1 MAKEVRSAL
10 LRYGSAVGLTAL
22 ATVIR
27 WGLNPVLNKTA
38 PFALFVMAVTVAALY
53 AGPGPALLTAFA
65 GALIGLFVWL
75 LPTHSLT
82 EVDGTILISV
92 TVYLIL
98 CIFLS
103 ILIELMRRARQRA
116 EVNAA
121 ALNESRKLL
130 STTLGSIG
138 DAVIATDTQGRVTFM
153 NLVAESL
160 TGWRR
165 GEAIGKPTEEV
176 FVIVNEQSRQPV
188 ESPIVRVLSEGFIV
202 GLANHTVLIRKDG
215 TETPI
220 DDSGAPIKDDQGK
233 LLGAVLVFR
242 DITERRKAEDAL
254 RQSRERL
261 DLTLEA
267 SGIGFWYCDLPF
279 TELVWDVRSKA
290 HFGLPADQTATL
302 KTFYER
308 LHADDRA
315 HVRQAIERAIAE
327 HILYDVDYRTV
338 GLDGRLRWIHATGRT
353 FHDNDGT
360 PIRFAGITIDVTE
373 RKQAEEALAFLAS
386 IVESSEDAII
396 GKRLDGTILSW
407 NNGAERL
414 YGYRAEEV
422 VGKDIRLLAVPGHND
437 IDDILVQLQSG
448 KPIHDYETVR
458 VKKNGERVE
467 VALAIS
473 PIKGPAGALTGASTI
488 ARDIS
493 ERKRAEQERE
503 RLMAEINNQR
513 TRLNNIVANVPGVV
527 WEAWGQPDAASQR
540 IDYVSDY
547 VESMLGYSVEE
558 WLQTPN
564 FWLTIVHP
572 EDREPAAHTA
582 AENFASGGGVN
593 QFRWLTKDG
602 RAIWVEARDV
612 VIRDEQGQPVGMR
625 GVTMDISER
634 KRAEEERT
642 HFLAEQQRLILAEQ
656 AAREAAEAG
665 EQRARFLAEASAAL
679 ASSLDYEATL
689 RSVAQLAVPYLAD
702 WCAVHIAEDGQHLEQ
717 LAITHIDPAKVAW
730 AEELGVRFPPDPT
743 APLGVPNVLRTGK
756 SEYYPE
762 IDDALLVKTARN
774 EDHLHFL
781 RHAGM
786 KSAMIVPLTAR
797 NRTLGVI
804 TFVASESHPHYTAAD
819 LTLAEDL
826 ARRAAL
832 AVDNAV
838 LFAEAHR
845 ARAEAEE
852 ANRLKDEF
860 LATVSHELRTPLNA
874 IVGWSHMLR
883 TRSFDDATTTRALE
897 TIERNAKSQA
907 QIVED
912 ILDVS
917 RIITGKLRLHV
928 QPVDLAA
935 IIDAAL
941 DSVRPAAEAKEIR
954 LQTILDSRAGPVA
967 GDANRLQQVVWNL
980 LANAVKFTPKNGHI
994 QVRLEH
1000 VDSHVEIIVADTGQ
1014 GIRADLLPFVFDRF
1028 RQGDSTSTRLHGGL
1042 GLGLAI
1048 VRHLVELHGGTV
1060 TAESDGEGHGA
1071 TFTVKLPLMPL
1082 QAERYDT
1089 ERAQPSVPTAPLSQE
1104 APDLA
1109 GIRVLV
1115 VDDEPDT
1122 RDMLRTM
1129 IEQLGGQV
1137 KLCASSGEALQV
1149 FHEWSPDV
1157 IVSDIEMPGED
1168 GYQLM
1173 RQIRE
1178 LAPERGGKTPA
1189 VALTAYARTDD
1200 RMRALSAG
1208 YQMHVAKPADP
1219 IELAAVIAS
1228 LASQRHN
1235 RLN

>member
-1 MAKEVRSAL
+1 MAKEARSAL

-22 ATVIR
+22 ATILR
-27 WGLNPVLNKTA
+27 LALNQLLGNTA
-38 PFALFVMAVTVAALY
+38 PFVFFVMAVAVTALTS
-53 AGPGPALLTAFA
+53 GLGPALLTAFA
-65 GALIGLFVWL
+65 GAVIGLFVWL
-75 LPTHSLT
+75 LPTHSLADINST
-82 EVDGTILISV
+82 VLTTV
-92 TVYLIL
+92 TVYLLL
-98 CIFLS
+98 CVFIS
-103 ILIELMRRARQRA
+103 ILIEWMRRVRQRA

-138 DAVIATDTQGRVTFM
+138 DAVISTDVEGRVTFM
-153 NLVAESL
+153 NQVAESL
-160 TGWRR
+160 TGWTR
-165 GEAIGKPTEEV
+165 GEARDKPIEEV

-188 ESPIVRVLSEGFIV
+188 DSPVAKTLREGAIV
-202 GLANHTVLIRKDG
+202 GLANHTMLIKKDG
-215 TETPI
+215 SEVPI

-233 LLGAVLVFR
+233 FLGAVLVFR

-279 TELVWDVRSKA
+279 TELVWDVRSKV
-290 HFGLPADQTATL
+290 HFGLPADQSATL

-308 LHADDRA
+308 LHKDDRA

-327 HILYDVDYRTV
+327 HSLYNVDYRTV
-338 GLDGRLRWIHATGRT
+338 GLDGRLRWVHATGRT
-353 FHDNDGT
+353 FYDNDGT
-360 PIRFAGITIDVTE
+360 PTRFAGITIEVTE

-386 IVESSEDAII
+386 IVESSDDAII
-396 GKRLDGTILSW
+396 GKQLDGTILSW
-407 NNGAERL
+407 NAGAAQL
-414 YGYRAEEV
+414 YGYSAEEV
-422 VGKDIRLLAVPGHND
+422 IGKDIRLLEAPGHND
-437 IDDILVQLQSG
+437 IDDILAQLKSG
-448 KPIHDYETVR
+448 KRTHHYETVR

-467 VALAIS
+467 VALTVS
-473 PIKGPAGALTGASTI
+473 PIKDQTGTLTGASTI
-488 ARDIS
+488 ARDI
-493 ERKRAEQERE
+493 
-503 RLMAEINNQR
+503 
-513 TRLNNIVANVPGVV
+513 T
-527 WEAWGQPDAASQR
+527 
-540 IDYVSDY
+540 
-547 VESMLGYSVEE
+547 
-558 WLQTPN
+558 
-564 FWLTIVHP
+564 
-572 EDREPAAHTA
+572 
-582 AENFASGGGVN
+582 
-593 QFRWLTKDG
+593 
-602 RAIWVEARDV
+602 
-612 VIRDEQGQPVGMR
+612 
-625 GVTMDISER
+625 ER

-642 HFLAEQQRLILAEQ
+642 HLLAEQQRLIIAEKT
-656 AAREAAEAG
+656 AREAAEAS

-689 RSVAQLAVPYLAD
+689 RSVARLAVPRLAD
-702 WCAVHIAEDGQHLEQ
+702 WCVVHIAEDGQHLKQ
-717 LAITHIDPAKVAW
+717 LAIMHIDPARTAE
-730 AEELGVRFPPDPT
+730 AEELGRRFPPDPN
-743 APLGVPNVLRTGK
+743 APRGLLNVLRTGK

-762 IDDALLVKTARN
+762 IEDALLTRMARD
-774 EDHLHFL
+774 EDHLNVM
-781 RHAGM
+781 RAVGM
-786 KSAMIVPLTAR
+786 KSAMLVPLAAR

-804 TFVASESHPHYTAAD
+804 TFVASESHPLYTAAD
-819 LTLAEDL
+819 LALAEDL

-832 AVDNAV
+832 AVDHAL
-838 LFAEAHR
+838 LFAEAYR

-852 ANRLKDEF
+852 ANRMKDEF

-883 TRSFDDATTTRALE
+883 TRSFDEATTVRALE

-917 RIITGKLRLHV
+917 RIITGKLRLDV

-954 LQTILDSRAGPVA
+954 LQAILDPRAGPVS

-980 LANAVKFTPKNGHI
+980 LANAVKFTPKNERI
-994 QVRLEH
+994 QVRLGR
-1000 VDSHVEIIVADTGQ
+1000 VDSQVEIIVADTGQ

-1060 TAESDGEGHGA
+1060 TAESAGEDQGA
-1071 TFTVKLPLMPL
+1071 TFTVKLPLMAL

-1089 ERAQPSVPTAPLSQE
+1089 GRAQSSVATAPPLPE

-1109 GIRVLV
+1109 GIKVLV

-1129 IEQLGGQV
+1129 IEQLGAQV
-1137 KLCASSGEALQV
+1137 RVCASSGEALQV
-1149 FHEWSPDV
+1149 FHEWAPDV

-1178 LAPERGGKTPA
+1178 LPPEHGGKTPA

-1200 RMRALSAG
+1200 RLRAFSAG

-1219 IELAAVIAS
+1219 LELAAVIAS
-1228 LASQRHN
+1228 LASQRNN
-1235 RLN
+1235 RVNL

>member
-1 MAKEVRSAL
+1 MVKEARSAL

-22 ATVIR
+22 ATIIR
-27 WGLNPVLNKTA
+27 WVLNPVLNRTA

-53 AGPGPALLTAFA
+53 AGPGPALLVAFA
-65 GALIGLFVWL
+65 GAVIGLFVWL

-82 EVDGTILISV
+82 DIDKSILISV
-92 TVYLIL
+92 AVYLIL
-98 CIFLS
+98 CIFLA

-116 EVNAA
+116 EESAA

-138 DAVIATDTQGRVTFM
+138 DAVIVTDTEGRVTFL
-153 NLVAESL
+153 NTVAESL
-160 TGWRR
+160 TGWTR
-165 GEAIGKPTEEV
+165 GEARGKPIDEV
-176 FVIVNEQSRQPV
+176 FVIVNEQSREPV
-188 ESPIVRVLSEGFIV
+188 DSPVARTLREGVIV
-202 GLANHTVLIRKDG
+202 GLANHTVLIKKDG
-215 TETPI
+215 SEVPI
-220 DDSGAPIKDDQGK
+220 DDSGAPIKDDEGK
-233 LLGAVLVFR
+233 LLGVVLVFR

-279 TELVWDVRSKA
+279 TELIWDERSKA
-290 HFGLPADQTATL
+290 HFGIPADQPATL

-315 HVRQAIERAIAE
+315 HVRQAIERAMAE
-327 HILYDVDYRTV
+327 RLLYDVDYRTV
-338 GLDGRLRWIHATGRT
+338 GLDGRLRWVHATGRT
-353 FHDNDGT
+353 FYDNAGT
-360 PIRFAGITIDVTE
+360 PIRFAGNTIDVTE
-373 RKQAEEALAFLAS
+373 RKQAEDALAFVAS
-386 IVESSEDAII
+386 IVESSDDAII

-407 NNGAERL
+407 NAGAERL
-414 YGYRAEEV
+414 YGYSAEEV
-422 VGKDIRLLAVPGHND
+422 IGKHIRLLADADHDD
-437 IDDILVQLQSG
+437 IDDILAQLQND
-448 KPIHDYETVR
+448 KHIHHYETVR
-458 VKKNGERVE
+458 VKKNGETFD
-467 VALAIS
+467 VALTIS
-473 PIKGPAGALTGASTI
+473 PIKGPAGALTAASTI
-488 ARDIS
+488 ARDIT

-503 RLMAEINNQR
+503 RLMAEIDNQR
-513 TRLNNIVANVPGVV
+513 TRLNNVVANVPGVV
-527 WEAWGQPDAASQR
+527 WEAWGQPDTASQR
-540 IDYVSDY
+540 INFVSDY

-572 EDREPAAHTA
+572 EDREQAARTA
-582 AENFASGGGVN
+582 AENFASGGGLN
-593 QFRWLTKDG
+593 QFRWLKKDG
-602 RAIWVEARDV
+602 RALWVEARDV
-612 VIRDEQGQPVGMR
+612 VIRDEQGQAVGMR

-634 KRAEEERT
+634 KRAEEERA

-665 EQRARFLAEASAAL
+665 EQRSRFLAEASAVL

-689 RSVAQLAVPYLAD
+689 RSVARLAVPQLAD
-702 WCAVHIAEDGQHLEQ
+702 WCVVHIAEEGQPVKQ
-717 LAITHIDPAKVAW
+717 LAIMHIDPAKVRW
-730 AEELGVRFPPDPT
+730 AKELGVRYPPDVN
-743 APLGVPNVLRTGK
+743 APRGVPNVVRTGK
-756 SEYYPE
+756 SEYYPK
-762 IDDALLVKTARN
+762 IDDRMLVETAYD
-774 EDHLHFL
+774 EDHLHIL
-781 RHAGM
+781 RAVGM
-786 KSAMIVPLTAR
+786 NSAMIVPLAAR
-797 NRTLGVI
+797 NRTLGTI
-804 TFVASESHPHYTAAD
+804 TLVATDSHPPYTEAD
-819 LTLAEDL
+819 LAQAEDL
-826 ARRAAL
+826 AGRAAL
-832 AVDNAV
+832 AVDNAM

-852 ANRLKDEF
+852 ANRMKDEF

-883 TRSFDDATTTRALE
+883 TRSFDEATTARALE

-917 RIITGKLRLHV
+917 RIITGKLRLDV

-935 IIDAAL
+935 IIEAAL
-941 DSVRPAAEAKEIR
+941 DSVRPAAEAREIR
-954 LQTILDSRAGPVA
+954 LQAILDPRAGPVS
-967 GDANRLQQVVWNL
+967 GDTNRLQQVVWNL
-980 LANAVKFTPKNGHI
+980 LANAVKFTSKNGRI
-994 QVRLEH
+994 QVRLER
-1000 VDSHVEIIVADTGQ
+1000 VASHVEIIVADTGQ

-1060 TAESDGEGHGA
+1060 TAASTGEGQGA

-1089 ERAQPSVPTAPLSQE
+1089 GRVPASAPSTSPLQE
-1104 APDLA
+1104 APDLK
-1109 GIRVLV
+1109 GIKVLV

-1129 IEQLGGQV
+1129 IGQFGAQV
-1137 KLCASSGEALQV
+1137 KACASSQDALQV
-1149 FHEWSPDV
+1149 FHEWPPDV

-1173 RQIRE
+1173 RQIRA
-1178 LAPERGGKTPA
+1178 LGLERGGKTPA
-1189 VALTAYARTDD
+1189 VALTAYARTED
-1200 RMRALSAG
+1200 RTRAFAAG
-1208 YQMHVAKPADP
+1208 YQMHIAKPADP
-1219 IELAAVIAS
+1219 IELAAAIAS